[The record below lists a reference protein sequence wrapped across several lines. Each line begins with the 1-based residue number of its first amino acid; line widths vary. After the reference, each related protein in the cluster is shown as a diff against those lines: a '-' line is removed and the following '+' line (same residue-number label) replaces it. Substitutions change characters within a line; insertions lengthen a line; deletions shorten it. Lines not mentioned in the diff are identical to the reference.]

1 MKEKSLIK
9 SFDDHEHNI
18 NSVKFHPDGT
28 CIASGSADK
37 SIKIWDIRS
46 SRLLQHYDAHQDS
59 VNQVAFH
66 PNGRYLLSASNDS
79 TIKIWD
85 LRQGH
90 ILYTLYGHEG
100 ASTAVN
106 FSPCGDYFTSAG
118 IDSVVMVW
126 KSNLSEQDQELIEDI
141 GTMGS
146 GAVQPAPGLTGGITS
161 NRKPKAGPVAG

>member
-1 MKEKSLIK
+1 MIK
-9 SFDDHEHNI
+9 SFDDHENII
-18 NSVKFHPDGT
+18 NSVRFHPDGT
-28 CIASGSADK
+28 CIASGSSDR

-46 SRLLQHYDAHQDS
+46 SRLLQHYDAHQES

-90 ILYTLYGHEG
+90 ILYTLSGHEG
-100 ASTAVN
+100 SSTAVN
-106 FSPCGDYFTSAG
+106 FSPCGDYFCSAG

-126 KSNLSEQDQELIEDI
+126 KSNLNEQDTELIEDI
-141 GTMGS
+141 GNITS
-146 GAVQPAPGLTGGITS
+146 GGIAPSPGLNGGITS
-161 NRKPKAGPVAG
+161 NRKQKA

>member
-1 MKEKSLIK
+1 M
-9 SFDDHEHNI
+9 
-18 NSVKFHPDGT
+18 
-28 CIASGSADK
+28 
-37 SIKIWDIRS
+37 
-46 SRLLQHYDAHQDS
+46 
-59 VNQVAFH
+59 NQVAFH

-126 KSNLSEQDQELIEDI
+126 KSNLSEQDQELIEVI
-141 GTMGS
+141 GNIAG
-146 GAVQPAPGLTGGITS
+146 GGIQPAPGLTGGITS
-161 NRKPKAGPVAG
+161 NRKPKTGPVAGQ